1 MATVV
6 LLKKSL
12 ARRFKMNAEK
22 VRLDCFWFTEEKNLT
37 VFFLMLTKIL
47 ASKY

>member
-22 VRLDCFWFTEEKNLT
+22 VILDCFWFTEEKNLT

-47 ASKY
+47 VSKY